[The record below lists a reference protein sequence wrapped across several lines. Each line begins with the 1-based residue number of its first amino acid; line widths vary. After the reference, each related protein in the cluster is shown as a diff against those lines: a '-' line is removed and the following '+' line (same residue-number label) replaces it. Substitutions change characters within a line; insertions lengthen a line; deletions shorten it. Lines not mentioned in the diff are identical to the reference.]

1 MLVDMRRRNASPE
14 SGIHPAAKTPEIER
28 TEQLLAQV
36 ISGTTSTRPSNLQLL
51 RLPQVISYTGLSKAS
66 IYADPQFPRPIKIG
80 ARASAWLACE
90 IDAFIAE
97 RVRASRAESA

>member
-36 ISGTTSTRPSNLQLL
+36 ISGTIVNAALQSATFA
-51 RLPQVISYTGLSKAS
+51 VAAS
-66 IYADPQFPRPIKIG
+66 HFLYGPLQGIDYADPQFPRPIKIG